1 MKKNVL
7 LHNPRCRK
15 SREAIELLNSNNIDF
30 EVLFYIKNG
39 VDISF
44 IKKLLKILS
53 IDPIDLVRTQEKIWK
68 ENYKS
73 KNLTNKKIINLLNK
87 HSNLIKRPI
96 FISNNKA
103 ILAIPPSEIFK
114 ILC

>member
-44 IKKLLKILS
+44 IK
-53 IDPIDLVRTQEKIWK
+53 
-68 ENYKS
+68 NY
-73 KNLTNKKIINLLNK
+73 
-87 HSNLIKRPI
+87 
-96 FISNNKA
+96 
-103 ILAIPPSEIFK
+103 
-114 ILC
+114 

>member
-53 IDPIDLVRTQEKIWK
+53 IDPYFQLIHMHVLH
-68 ENYKS
+68 N
-73 KNLTNKKIINLLNK
+73 NL
-87 HSNLIKRPI
+87 
-96 FISNNKA
+96 
-103 ILAIPPSEIFK
+103 
-114 ILC
+114 CYYY